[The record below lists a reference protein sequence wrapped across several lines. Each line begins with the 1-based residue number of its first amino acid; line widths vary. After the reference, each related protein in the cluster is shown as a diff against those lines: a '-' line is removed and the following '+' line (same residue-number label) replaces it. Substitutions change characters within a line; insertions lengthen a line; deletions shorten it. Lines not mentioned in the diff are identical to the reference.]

1 MSKINLS
8 SATIEALNV
17 FLDKDELSLDIELL
31 DDAMDDYLEM
41 HCDDVDGDEAK
52 RRLDMA
58 SSLRRVSKNFTQLL
72 NALNDGKEE

>member
-41 HCDDVDGDEAK
+41 HCDDIDGEEAK

-72 NALNDGKEE
+72 NAMNDGKE

>member
-41 HCDDVDGDEAK
+41 HCDDIDGDEAK

-72 NALNDGKEE
+72 NAMNNGKE

>member
-72 NALNDGKEE
+72 NAMNDGKE

>member
-8 SATIEALNV
+8 SATIDALNV
-17 FLDKDELSLDIELL
+17 FLDKDELALDIELL

-41 HCDDVDGDEAK
+41 HCDDIDGDEAK

-72 NALNDGKEE
+72 NAMNDGKE

>member
-8 SATIEALNV
+8 SATIDALNV
-17 FLDKDELSLDIELL
+17 FLDKDELALDIELL

-58 SSLRRVSKNFTQLL
+58 SSLRRMSKNFTQLL
-72 NALNDGKEE
+72 NAMNDGKE

>member
-1 MSKINLS
+1 MRINLS

-17 FLDKDELSLDIELL
+17 FLDKDELALDIELL

-41 HCDDVDGDEAK
+41 HCDDVSGEEAK
-52 RRLDMA
+52 RKLDMA

>member
-8 SATIEALNV
+8 SATIDALNV

-41 HCDDVDGDEAK
+41 HCDDIDGEEAK

-72 NALNDGKEE
+72 NAMNDGKE

>member
-41 HCDDVDGDEAK
+41 HCDDIDGDEAK

-72 NALNDGKEE
+72 NAMNDGKE

>member
-1 MSKINLS
+1 MRINLS
-8 SATIEALNV
+8 SATIDALNV
-17 FLDKDELSLDIELL
+17 FLDKDELTLDIELL

-41 HCDDVDGDEAK
+41 HCDDIDGDEAK

-72 NALNDGKEE
+72 NAMNDGKE